1 MQDVSCKPE
10 QKLRLEA
17 EADCTA
23 AAKVVTGIF
32 APVQID
38 VEGFQTDIPATLVSK
53 AESDGQTDVDT
64 RNRISPFKTVFRHRA
79 SEQPLKIYSQV
90 KCLCELM
97 VVEKA
102 KCPIH
107 NARFIVANFSIG
119 SVELLEI
126 AYTSK
131 RSEVISPI
139 PKKVVS
145 HAELAFKE
153 VLAMMV
159 MVMFGRHRQKP
170 TFYTCIEGVGLDAL
184 VSEVLNI
191 ENCNTVVVFD
201 ERCGRCWLLC
211 PVSMNCNVQSER
223 SRKSRCQIK
232 VLHRFPL
239 DKVKNLKT

>member
-64 RNRISPFKTVFRHRA
+64 RNRISPFKTVFRH
-79 SEQPLKIYSQV
+79 S
-90 KCLCELM
+90 
-97 VVEKA
+97 
-102 KCPIH
+102 
-107 NARFIVANFSIG
+107 ARFIVANFSIG

-126 AYTSK
+126 ACTSK
-131 RSEVISPI
+131 GSEVISPI